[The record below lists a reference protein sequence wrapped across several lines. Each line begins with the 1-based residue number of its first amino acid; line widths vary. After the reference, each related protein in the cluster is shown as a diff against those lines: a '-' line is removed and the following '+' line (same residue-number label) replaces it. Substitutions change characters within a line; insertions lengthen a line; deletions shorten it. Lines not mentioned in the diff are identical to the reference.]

1 MKNERFN
8 ETQLEQSLEEE
19 KRKLEDLEK
28 TLVEERSKRQEI
40 EKRLEEK
47 QKNEDEVRSKL
58 GEKRH
63 QSETRNSL
71 SLSQIKHRIPSYVSF
86 DFLLFSFEVNLIK

>member
-19 KRKLEDLEK
+19 KKKLEDLEK

-47 QKNEDEVRSKL
+47 QKNEEEIRSKL

-63 QSETRNSL
+63 PSDTRNSV

-86 DFLLFSFEVNLIK
+86 VFLLFYF